1 MAGLRKGNSEI
12 RNLPD
17 RSFISSWSLAQYVS
31 NVIMIQFVNIPF
43 SALTVAFLTQN
54 RQEGVKS
61 KLSPTETTTEIA

>member
-1 MAGLRKGNSEI
+1 MGNSEI

-17 RSFISSWSLAQYVS
+17 RSFIWSLAQYVS

-43 SALTVAFLTQN
+43 SALTVAFLTQH